1 MPNRSV
7 PPGSLSYKETFELNC
22 PQVAKKLVESDYKHN
37 RVEDPTKIT
46 PSQERHVKKHVTE
59 FFEKAVLRKRE
70 RDDKDAAKKKQD
82 GLPQETT
89 TVSVDVDG
97 KQDEESDAENRM
109 DMSDDEDGKP
119 QPETLTPIR
128 STTPM
133 TPAEQFINGE
143 RLKRKRDGEA
153 ESHGVGVSEAEST
166 PKKQLRSETPPPP
179 PPPPPAPAPN
189 SPEAVILQHVSSLR
203 DTAPEGPIE
212 QSQVMV
218 NGVSSPPQAPPVSSH
233 MDYAQIDDTCAEDD
247 ADISPMLFN
256 GISGT
261 SSDNEE
267 MEMNGVHGTMQEL
280 GLRQVPELQGQ

>member
-1 MPNRSV
+1 M
-7 PPGSLSYKETFELNC
+7 
-22 PQVAKKLVESDYKHN
+22 ESDYKHS

-59 FFEKAVLRKRE
+59 FFEKAVLRMRE
-70 RDDKDAAKKKQD
+70 RDDKDAAKKKHD
-82 GLPQETT
+82 GLPQETS
-89 TVSVDVDG
+89 TVSVDVDA
-97 KQDEESDAENRM
+97 KQDEESGAENRM

-119 QPETLTPIR
+119 RPETVTPIR

-133 TPAEQFINGE
+133 TPAEQFTNGD

-153 ESHGVGVSEAEST
+153 ESNGVGVSEAEST

-179 PPPPPAPAPN
+179 PPPPPPPAQD
-189 SPEAVILQHVSSLR
+189 SPEVVIFQHVSLLR

-212 QSQVMV
+212 QSQMMV
-218 NGVSSPPQAPPVSSH
+218 NGASSPPQAPPVPSH
-233 MDYAQIDDTCAEDD
+233 MDYTQIDDACAEDD
-247 ADISPMLFN
+247 AEIPPMLFN

-267 MEMNGVHGTMQEL
+267 VEMNGVHGTMQEL
-280 GLRQVPELQGQ
+280 GLRQVAELQGQ